1 MNSSTILLLLLGA
14 CAFASAG
21 KLWADVCTQSDTKG
35 LPFCDMTKPV
45 DVSSINISFLSQSLN
60 HFTTRVRARCS
71 RTRAR
76 AAT

>member
-45 DVSSINISFLSQSLN
+45 DVSSIKQHCYLFSSVLWFIINV
-60 HFTTRVRARCS
+60 T
-71 RTRAR
+71 
-76 AAT
+76 